1 MFNILVRNNRTE
13 EIEELETVVNH
24 KILSDEEYQ
33 EELKNKLAEETNEV
47 IGAKNID
54 ELSAEICDV
63 IEVVEHIIDAYK
75 LDTKN

>member
-54 ELSAEICDV
+54 ELSAELCDV